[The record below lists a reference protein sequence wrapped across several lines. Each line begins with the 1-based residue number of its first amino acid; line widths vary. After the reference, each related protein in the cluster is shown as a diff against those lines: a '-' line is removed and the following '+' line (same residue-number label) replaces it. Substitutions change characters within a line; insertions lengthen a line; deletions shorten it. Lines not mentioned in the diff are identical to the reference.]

1 MGLDCIH
8 AWHCTCNNSFK
19 RIAMWCTK
27 NRQVCARTHRLGC
40 ELLPDAFTLS
50 CLDLLRNRAKHTCM
64 LTRYY
69 FFCNLLLKLCQGKI
83 CTMHT
88 NIHDGVHVQPFTR
101 TYLQCTQKLWLN
113 RKWMSYHSITNN
125 MFYVQS
131 PAAHYVTFIWGSNI
145 MTFGRSK
152 SLSSACSFSPESVC
166 TRGSSAGFCHI
177 VVFPSVLS

>member
-50 CLDLLRNRAKHTCM
+50 CLDLLRNRAKHTCT

-69 FFCNLLLKLCQGKI
+69 FLQSFVKTMSRQNMHNAYEYTWR
-83 CTMHT
+83 CTCT
-88 NIHDGVHVQPFTR
+88 AVYSY